1 MKQVLFAV
9 GALWCLAGCGQND
22 GISLTEDDVVQ
33 TEGTIVDVE
42 FEGDYQAN
50 ADAKSVGVSGE
61 SSEPAPTITS
71 FDVDANP
78 QMNVLINRRTEIYV
92 KHLNDY
98 LRVDQSFLKP
108 ELEVEVYGEPTTSQQ
123 PEETKATKIVILTKE
138 YSIKGIVSN
147 VNEEQNTFF
156 VLGEDGHYESGT
168 RFHYDVATEV
178 LELVDEDEYE
188 PLKSQDLESG
198 LVVEVV
204 PRGNVEETIPQ
215 EADAARVVVV
225 DEDKEELES
234 LEQEAEEDEDEQ
246 TEEQES
252 GSTDTGDEDE

>member
-1 MKQVLFAV
+1 LKQVLFAV

-22 GISLTEDDVVQ
+22 GISFTEDDVVQ

-61 SSEPAPTITS
+61 NGEPAPTITS

-138 YSIKGIVSN
+138 YSIKV
-147 VNEEQNTFF
+147 
-156 VLGEDGHYESGT
+156 
-168 RFHYDVATEV
+168 
-178 LELVDEDEYE
+178 
-188 PLKSQDLESG
+188 ESG

-252 GSTDTGDEDE
+252 GSADTGDEDE